1 MLGTNAKS
9 LDPSALGER
18 FTGWAHGSVVNIVEE
33 IRIKGDDKWR
43 IMDRL
48 KPFITNS
55 MIQIEEKGVTI
66 ALYQTYK
73 LPLLTNY
80 KDALPITNDDRRFCV
95 MYGRIQNE
103 QNYLIILV
111 VVMQLVTTLR
121 RCLVNQKT
129 RGGIKNVLVK
139 PQNKRR
145 F

>member
-1 MLGTNAKS
+1 MLGTNAK
-9 LDPSALGER
+9 ALTLAHWVKDSQG
-18 FTGWAHGSVVNIVEE
+18 AHGSVVNIVEE

-55 MIQIEEKGVTI
+55 MIQIEEKGRPSHCS
-66 ALYQTYK
+66 K
-73 LPLLTNY
+73 LHKLSTFTNY

-103 QNYLIILV
+103 QELFDYFGGRDAASDYFE
-111 VVMQLVTTLR
+111 TLFSESE
-121 RCLVNQKT
+121 KT
-129 RGGIKNVLVK
+129 CWRIKNVLLNHK
-139 PQNKRR
+139 ISED